1 MPIPKDN
8 TQCQHP
14 RTIRNANTQGQ
25 YAMPIPKDN
34 MQGQYPRTIRNA
46 NTQGQYPRTIP
57 KDNEFSLFKD
67 LLLKGCDSNF
77 EVICSN
83 VKSGYEADN
92 YLAINNM
99 Y

>member
-1 MPIPKDN
+1 
-8 TQCQHP
+8 
-14 RTIRNANTQGQ
+14 
-25 YAMPIPKDN
+25 MPIPKDN
-34 MQGQYPRTIRNA
+34 MQGQYPRTICNA

-77 EVICSN
+77 EVICLN

>member
-8 TQCQHP
+8 TQ
-14 RTIRNANTQGQ
+14 GL
-25 YAMPIPKDN
+25 
-34 MQGQYPRTIRNA
+34 YPRTMN
-46 NTQGQYPRTIP
+46 
-57 KDNEFSLFKD
+57 FLFFKD